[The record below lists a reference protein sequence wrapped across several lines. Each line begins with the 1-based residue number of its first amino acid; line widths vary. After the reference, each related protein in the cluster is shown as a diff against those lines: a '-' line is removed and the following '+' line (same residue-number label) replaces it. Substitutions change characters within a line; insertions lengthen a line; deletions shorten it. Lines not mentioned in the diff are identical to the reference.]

1 MVYYG
6 GIEALARE
14 FGPESDKEMILF
26 LKKKIHTGEK
36 TKHFAYLK
44 LLDDLI
50 RVDWALS
57 AFFGQLERQGR
68 RQKSFSLVLVNLEND
83 SFYCVVGLM
92 DSTDVVLLSDR
103 GLKEVGDR
111 GRRRRVRRKEETK
124 VEYRQLQEFLDIRSV
139 YHS

>member
-1 MVYYG
+1 M
-6 GIEALARE
+6 
-14 FGPESDKEMILF
+14 
-26 LKKKIHTGEK
+26 
-36 TKHFAYLK
+36 
-44 LLDDLI
+44 LDDLI

-139 YHS
+139 FHS